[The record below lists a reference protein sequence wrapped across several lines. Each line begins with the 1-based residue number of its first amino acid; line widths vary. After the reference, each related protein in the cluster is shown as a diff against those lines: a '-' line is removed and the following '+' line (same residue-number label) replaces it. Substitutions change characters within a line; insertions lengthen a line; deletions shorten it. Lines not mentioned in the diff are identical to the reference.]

1 MTYANGY
8 DQGMETENSQNR
20 GSLFEK
26 YIRLSHVLARMRE
39 AMVVKRS
46 RTFTGAGEGRGGRC

>member
-8 DQGMETENSQNR
+8 DQGMETENQKP
-20 GSLFEK
+20 GSLFKK
-26 YIRLSHVLARMRE
+26 YVRLSHVFARMRE